1 MANYLA
7 HAGVTDPEVL
17 IIGAGPAGLTAATYL
32 ARFRRRVLVADGGQ
46 PRACWIPLSHNMPG
60 FPQGITGDAILR
72 RMTEQAVEYGAVIEP
87 GRVETLDRAGEG
99 FTARLN
105 GRTVRARA
113 VLLATGVVDHHPD
126 LPGVERAIE
135 RALVRICPICDG
147 YEAIDRAV
155 AVIGNDDKGAREAA
169 FLRTYSERVALI
181 HIGPA
186 EALTCRDELARV
198 GVELI
203 CAPIDNV
210 RLEGDRV
217 TALSWGGTFR
227 AFDLVYSALGT
238 SPNGELAAA
247 LGARLGEDWRLFTDA
262 HQQTSVPG
270 LYAAGDVVRGL
281 NQIAV
286 ATAEA
291 AVAATDIHNRLR
303 AVEGMVI
310 PPWADEIRPVAP
322 PPTDRPPDP
331 APPAA
336 WRRRPEPPRGSS

>member
-1 MANYLA
+1 MS
-7 HAGVTDPEVL
+7 DPEVL

-32 ARFRRRVLVADGGQ
+32 ARFRRRVLVADGGA

-72 RMTEQAVEYGAVIEP
+72 RMTEQATEYGAVVEA
-87 GRVETLDRAGEG
+87 GRVEALTFDGEG
-99 FTARLN
+99 FAARLN
-105 GRTVRARA
+105 GRTVPAQA
-113 VLLATGVVDHHPD
+113 VLLATGVMDHHPE

-147 YEAIDRAV
+147 YEAIDKAV
-155 AVIGNDDKGAREAA
+155 AVIGADDKGAREAA
-169 FLRTYSERVALI
+169 FLRTYSDRVALI
-181 HIGPA
+181 HIGDA
-186 EALTCRDELARV
+186 DSLTCRDQLARL
-198 GVELI
+198 GIELV

-217 TALSWGGTFR
+217 TALSWGGSFR
-227 AFDLVYSALGT
+227 SFDLVYSALGT
-238 SPNGELAAA
+238 SPNAGLAEG
-247 LGARLGEDWRLFTDA
+247 LGARLGEDGRLVTDP

-286 ATAEA
+286 ATPAA

-303 AVEGMVI
+303 AAEGRVI
-310 PPWADEIRPVAP
+310 PL
-322 PPTDRPPDP
+322 
-331 APPAA
+331 
-336 WRRRPEPPRGSS
+336 